1 MPHLNAACASAP
13 PGSIQDFQIIVGIQ
27 PNLRIVS
34 REVFTI
40 FIMAKPV
47 KKHVR
52 TREDV
57 SEMPDWMKKKQCP
70 HKEKYMAGK
79 RILPKNITGKESASF
94 LIDEVFLA
102 YNSARLKEVCQLFAR
117 RMLEPDVT
125 IGMSISGALTPA
137 GLGCSSIIPLIKAGF
152 VDWIV
157 STGANLYHD
166 MHFALNYPVHSGSF
180 KFDDTD
186 LRDNDLVRIY
196 DVVIPYSDGLMATD
210 DILREIL
217 VQPEFQ
223 KEMGTAEL
231 HYLIGKYCA
240 EWERKNKLKDV
251 SVLAAAYRAG
261 VPCYTSSPGDS
272 TIGMNVAG
280 VELRGNK
287 LRMNPSIDVNETTA
301 FVLAAKRSGGKSGV
315 VLWGG
320 GSPKNFMLQTEPQ
333 IQEVLRI
340 KELGQDFFIQVTDA
354 RPDTGGLSGATPS
367 EAVSW
372 GKVDPTKLPDAVVCY
387 TDSTIAMPLFTHYA
401 LAKHKPRKLR
411 RLYDQREKVTK
422 ALVKEY
428 FIHNKVKM
436 LDGSEPSLD

>member
-1 MPHLNAACASAP
+1 
-13 PGSIQDFQIIVGIQ
+13 
-27 PNLRIVS
+27 
-34 REVFTI
+34 
-40 FIMAKPV
+40 MAKTQ

-52 TREDV
+52 SREDI
-57 SEMPDWMKKKQCP
+57 SEMPDWMKEKQCP
-70 HKEKYMAGK
+70 NKKQYMSGK
-79 RILPKNITGKESASF
+79 RIMPRNLTGKEK
-94 LIDEVFLA
+94 LDHVIDEVFLA
-102 YNSARLKEVCQLFAR
+102 YNSARLKEACQLFADK
-117 RMLEPDVT
+117 MLEADVT

-137 GLGCSSIIPLIKAGF
+137 GLGCSCLIPLIKAGF

-166 MHFALNYPVHSGSF
+166 MHFALNYAIHAGSF

-186 LRDNDLVRIY
+186 LRDNDLVRVY

-210 DILREIL
+210 EILREIITR
-217 VQPEFQ
+217 PEFQ

-231 HYLIGKYCA
+231 HYLLGRYCA

-287 LRMNPSIDVNETTA
+287 LRINPSIDVNETTA

-387 TDSTIAMPLFTHYA
+387 TDTTIAMPLFTSYA
-401 LAKHKPRKLR
+401 LARRKARKLR
-411 RLYDQREKVTK
+411 RLYDQRDQMMK
-422 ALVKEY
+422 ALTKEY
-428 FIHNKVKM
+428 FVHNKVKM
-436 LDGSEPSLD
+436 LDGSEPVLD

>member
-1 MPHLNAACASAP
+1 
-13 PGSIQDFQIIVGIQ
+13 
-27 PNLRIVS
+27 
-34 REVFTI
+34 
-40 FIMAKPV
+40 MAKTV

-52 TREDV
+52 SREDV
-57 SEMPDWMKKKQCP
+57 SEMPDWMKEKQCP
-70 HKEKYMAGK
+70 HKKQYMSGK
-79 RILPKNITGKESASF
+79 RIMPKNLTGREK
-94 LIDEVFLA
+94 LDYMIDEVFLA
-102 YNSARLKEVCQLFAR
+102 YNSARLKEACQLFANK
-117 RMLEPDVT
+117 MLDPDVT

-210 DILREIL
+210 EILREIL
-217 VQPEFQ
+217 IQTEFQ
-223 KEMGTAEL
+223 KEMGTGEL
-231 HYLIGKYCA
+231 HYLLGRYCA
-240 EWERKNKLKDV
+240 EWERKNKLKNV

-280 VELRGNK
+280 VELRGNR

-301 FVLAAKRSGGKSGV
+301 FVLAAKRSGGRSGV

-354 RPDTGGLSGATPS
+354 RPDTGGLSDATPS

-387 TDSTIAMPLFTHYA
+387 TDTTIAMPLFTQYA

-411 RLYDQREKVTK
+411 RLYDHRDQMMK
-422 ALVKEY
+422 ALTKEY
-428 FIHNKVKM
+428 FAHNKVKM
-436 LDGSEPSLD
+436 VDGSDPM

>member
-1 MPHLNAACASAP
+1 
-13 PGSIQDFQIIVGIQ
+13 
-27 PNLRIVS
+27 
-34 REVFTI
+34 
-40 FIMAKPV
+40 MARTECTYV
-47 KKHVR
+47 C
-52 TREDV
+52 TREEV
-57 SEMPDWMKKKQCP
+57 SEMPDWMKEKECLHKK
-70 HKEKYMAGK
+70 KYMAGK
-79 RILPKNITGKESASF
+79 RIQPKNLTGREK
-94 LIDEVFLA
+94 LTYIVDEVFLA
-102 YNSARLKEVCQLFAR
+102 YNSARLKEACQLFAN
-117 RMLEPDVT
+117 RMLDPDVT

-137 GLGCSSIIPLIKAGF
+137 GLGCSSVIPLINAGF

-210 DILREIL
+210 DLLRDLI
-217 VQPEFQ
+217 VRPEFQ

-231 HYLIGKYCA
+231 HYLLGKYCA

-280 VELRGNK
+280 VELLGNK
-287 LRMNPSIDVNETTA
+287 LRLNPSIDVNETTA
-301 FVLAAKRSGGKSGV
+301 FVLAAKRSGGRSGV

-340 KELGQDFFIQVTDA
+340 KESGQDFFLQVTDA
-354 RPDTGGLSGATPS
+354 RPDTGGLSGATPG

-372 GKVDPTKLPDAVVCY
+372 GKVDPENLPDCVVCY
-387 TDSTIAMPLFTHYA
+387 ADATITLPLITAYA
-401 LAKHKPRKLR
+401 LTKVAPRKPK
-411 RLYDQREKVTK
+411 RLYDRRD
-422 ALVKEY
+422 ALY
-428 FIHNKVKM
+428 SA
-436 LDGSEPSLD
+436 LR

>member
-1 MPHLNAACASAP
+1 
-13 PGSIQDFQIIVGIQ
+13 
-27 PNLRIVS
+27 
-34 REVFTI
+34 
-40 FIMAKPV
+40 MAKAP

-52 TREDV
+52 SREDL
-57 SEMPDWMKKKQCP
+57 SEMPDWMKEKQCP
-70 HKEKYMAGK
+70 HKKQYMSGK
-79 RILPKNITGKESASF
+79 RILPANISGREKPDS

-102 YNSARLKEVCQLFAR
+102 YNSARLKEACQLFAS
-117 RMLEPDVT
+117 RMLDPDVT

-157 STGANLYHD
+157 ATGANLYHD
-166 MHFALNYPVHSGSF
+166 MHFALNYPVHAGSF

-196 DVVIPYSDGLMATD
+196 DVVIPYSDGLMTTD
-210 DILREIL
+210 EILREIL

-231 HYLIGKYCA
+231 HYLIGTYCA

-301 FVLAAKRSGGKSGV
+301 FVLAAKRSGGRSGV

-320 GSPKNFMLQTEPQ
+320 GSPKNFTLQTEPQ

-340 KELGQDFFIQVTDA
+340 KEFGQDFFIQVTDA

-387 TDSTIAMPLFTHYA
+387 TDTTIAMPLFTHYA
-401 LAKHKPRKLR
+401 LARHKPRKLR
-411 RLYDQREKVTK
+411 RLYDQRQAMTK
-422 ALVKEY
+422 ALTKEY
-428 FIHNKVKM
+428 FAHNKVKM
-436 LDGSEPSLD
+436 IDGSEPVF